1 MNCLPLTS
9 KRPAR
14 GKTKRTDNPMAIWTN
29 EWNEKG
35 QLPSM
40 GESRSRSLETQEDE
54 HNVITG
60 MPDTRMP
67 MMINRMRFLLVRFI
81 YCGPLCRQGF
91 EAFSKRPFLPKL
103 YVRRSCCPRDS
114 FFQKF
119 FLYTHIVVLN
129 QEFYIIW

>member
-1 MNCLPLTS
+1 MNFLSLTS
-9 KRPAR
+9 KRPAS
-14 GKTKRTDNPMAIWTN
+14 GKTKRADNPMAIWTN

-67 MMINRMRFLLVRFI
+67 MMISRIIFFLVRFI
-81 YCGPLCRQGF
+81 
-91 EAFSKRPFLPKL
+91 
-103 YVRRSCCPRDS
+103 
-114 FFQKF
+114 
-119 FLYTHIVVLN
+119 
-129 QEFYIIW
+129 